1 MTYRYNTSRIYY
13 LDKQDKIKFEV
24 GDIVRKRVQEAPS
37 NGYKIIAVDDEEGII
52 DSLSIFLKRSGYN
65 FTGVTDP
72 LEAIERVKNEHFDM
86 MILDFIMSPIHG
98 DQVVEEIRKFNKE
111 LYILLLTGHK
121 DLAPP
126 LETIRRLDI
135 QGYCE
140 KSDKFDQL
148 LLLIESGI
156 KSIEQMNEI
165 KRMNEELSDTYEK
178 LEKAYLDS
186 IETLRYTVEAKDP
199 YTRGHSDRVAEY
211 SVLIGE
217 KLGLSEE
224 DLRTLRIG
232 GLFHDIGKIGIPDS
246 ILLKESKLTDDEYS
260 QIKNHPTIGAHI
272 LQNATIFQDI
282 LPIVKH
288 HHERYDGN
296 GYPSRLKGE
305 EIPYFARIA
314 AVADTFDAMTSKRT
328 YRNAIPLEEVKEEI
342 KRCEGTQFD
351 PSIAETFLEILNTQY
366 EKIQEIQEKY

>member
-1 MTYRYNTSRIYY
+1 M
-13 LDKQDKIKFEV
+13 
-24 GDIVRKRVQEAPS
+24 RKNNLQAENS
-37 NGYKIIAVDDEEGII
+37 NGYKIIAVDDESGIV

-65 FTGVTDP
+65 FTGVTNP
-72 LEAIERVKNEHFDM
+72 LEAIERVRNEHFDL
-86 MILDFIMSPIHG
+86 MILDFIMDPIHG
-98 DQVVEEIRKFNKE
+98 DQVVEEIRKFDKE

-126 LETIRRLDI
+126 LETIRMLDI

-140 KSDKFDQL
+140 KNDKFDQL

-165 KRMNEELSDTYEK
+165 KRMNEELSQTYEK

-186 IETLRYTVEAKDP
+186 IQTLRYTVEAKDP
-199 YTRGHSDRVAEY
+199 YTRGHSDRVSEF

-217 KLGLSEE
+217 KLNMSEE
-224 DLRTLRIG
+224 DLKTLRVG

-260 QIKNHPTIGAHI
+260 QIKNHPSIGAHI
-272 LQNATIFQDI
+272 LCNAEVFKDI
-282 LPIVKH
+282 IPIVKH

-296 GYPSRLKGE
+296 GYPGKLKGE
-305 EIPYFARIA
+305 EIPFMARIA

-328 YRNAIPLEEVKEEI
+328 YRNALDIEVVKSEI
-342 KRCEGTQFD
+342 ERCSGTQFD
-351 PSIAETFLEILNTQY
+351 PQIAKVFLDILNNDY
-366 EKIQEIQEKY
+366 DKILEIQEKYK

>member
-1 MTYRYNTSRIYY
+1 M
-13 LDKQDKIKFEV
+13 
-24 GDIVRKRVQEAPS
+24 RKNNVQESAS
-37 NGYKIIAVDDEEGII
+37 NGYKIIAVDDEMGIV
-52 DSLSIFLKRSGYN
+52 DSLSIFLKRSGYD

-72 LEAIERVKNEHFDM
+72 MEAIERVRNEHFDL
-86 MILDFIMSPIHG
+86 MILDFIMDPIHG

-126 LETIRRLDI
+126 LETIRMLDI

-156 KSIEQMNEI
+156 KSIAQMNEI
-165 KRMNEELSDTYEK
+165 KRMNEELADTYEK

-186 IETLRYTVEAKDP
+186 IQTLRYTVEAKDT
-199 YTRGHSDRVAEY
+199 YTRGHSDRVSEY
-211 SVLIGE
+211 SVLIGK
-217 KLGLSEE
+217 KLNLSEA
-224 DLRTLRIG
+224 DLKTLKVG

-260 QIKNHPTIGAHI
+260 EIKNHPSIGAHI
-272 LQNATIFQDI
+272 LCNAEVFKDI
-282 LPIVKH
+282 VPIVKH

-296 GYPSRLKGE
+296 GYPGKLKGE
-305 EIPYFARIA
+305 EIPYMARIA
-314 AVADTFDAMTSKRT
+314 AVADTFDAMTSRRT
-328 YRNAIPLEEVKEEI
+328 YRNALDLDIVKAEI
-342 KRCEGTQFD
+342 ERCSGTQFD
-351 PSIAETFLEILNTQY
+351 PEIAKVFLDILNNEYDEIL
-366 EKIQEIQEKY
+366 KIQEKYK